1 MSDKVEE
8 SGAPAQPEKKEV
20 AEEQK
25 RQGEQMDK
33 AALAALRAQKKK
45 EAKEKKLA
53 AAAAKKAAQQPGKK
67 DEAKKDGAKKE
78 GEEELDPTKYKENR
92 MKALLDMEASHTL
105 NPWPHK
111 WQQTMRIPEYV
122 EKYATLKDGENSE
135 DVVSLAGRVLA
146 KRSQSANL
154 VFMDLY
160 ECQQKVQIFAN
171 ARAYESTEEGAFA
184 KVINVIKRG
193 DIVGVRGCPMRTK
206 KGELSIVPKELMLLS
221 PCLSMLPVAY
231 YGLSDQETR
240 YRQRYLDFIMNPQN
254 ARNFIARAKVVRG
267 VRSFLDKLG
276 FLEVETPI
284 LNMIPGGATAKPFIT
299 HHNDLDRD
307 MYLRI
312 APELYLK
319 ELVVGG
325 LDRVYEIGRLF
336 RNEGIDLTHNPEF
349 TTCEFYMAYADYND
363 IMKMTEEM
371 LCAIVQDVCG
381 SLVIEYQGKKLDFTP
396 PFKRISIIEGI
407 EAGLKEKIPRPLDSE
422 ETNAFLRK
430 ACESRNIVCIPPMTT
445 ARLLDTLA
453 EQFVEP
459 LCDAPTFVMDHPAL
473 MSPLAK
479 YHRKDPELTE
489 RFELFIFGR
498 EIANAYTELNN
509 PIVQR
514 ERFQQQAK
522 AKAQGDEEAQYI
534 DEDFLLA
541 LEHGLPPT
549 GGWGM
554 GIDRLCMLLCNTNN
568 IKEVILFP
576 AMKPTEQ
583 ELQQKAKEKAAA
595 APAAASAAAAEPE
608 KK

>member
-1 MSDKVEE
+1 MSDKPEE
-8 SGAPAQPEKKEV
+8 TTPEQRKPQQPL
-20 AEEQK
+20 
-25 RQGEQMDK
+25 DK
-33 AALAALRAQKKK
+33 AAIAAQRAQRKK
-45 EAKEKKLA
+45 EKEEKKAA
-53 AAAAKKAAQQPGKK
+53 AAAAKKNAQQPKAAA
-67 DEAKKDGAKKE
+67 AKSKDGA
-78 GEEELDPTKYKENR
+78 EEELDPTKYKENR

-111 WQQTMRIPEYV
+111 WQQTMRIPEYI
-122 EKYATLKDGENSE
+122 EKYSFLENGQNSE
-135 DVVSLAGRVLA
+135 DVVSVAGRVLA
-146 KRSQSANL
+146 KRNQGAL

-160 ECQQKVQIFAN
+160 ECQQKIQVFAN
-171 ARAYESTEEGAFA
+171 SKAYESTEEGAFA
-184 KVINVIKRG
+184 KVVNVIKRG
-193 DIVGVRGCPMRTK
+193 DIIGVRGCPMRAK
-206 KGELSIVPKELMLLS
+206 KGELSIVPKEMMLLS
-221 PCLSMLPVAY
+221 PCLSMLPTAHF
-231 YGLSDQETR
+231 GLSDQETR
-240 YRQRYLDFIMNPQN
+240 YRMRYLDFIMNPAN
-254 ARNFIARAKVVRG
+254 ARNFIARAKIVRG
-267 VRSFLDKLG
+267 VRSYLDKLG

-371 LCAIVQDVCG
+371 LAAIVQDVCG

-407 EAGLKEKIPRPLDSE
+407 EAGLKEKIPRPLDSD

-430 ACESRNIVCIPPMTT
+430 ACEARNIVCIPPMTT

-459 LCDAPTFVMDHPAL
+459 LCEAPTFVMDHPAL

-554 GIDRLCMLLCNTNN
+554 GIDRLCMLLCDTNN

-583 ELQQKAKEKAAA
+583 ELQQKAKAKAAAPATTTTAAA
-595 APAAASAAAAEPE
+595 APATD
-608 KK
+608 KQ

>member
-1 MSDKVEE
+1 M
-8 SGAPAQPEKKEV
+8 
-20 AEEQK
+20 
-25 RQGEQMDK
+25 R
-33 AALAALRAQKKK
+33 
-45 EAKEKKLA
+45 
-53 AAAAKKAAQQPGKK
+53 
-67 DEAKKDGAKKE
+67 
-78 GEEELDPTKYKENR
+78 
-92 MKALLDMEASHTL
+92 ALLEMEESHTL

-111 WQQTMRIPEYV
+111 WQQTMRIPEYIV
-122 EKYATLKDGENSE
+122 KYATLKDGENSE
-135 DVVSLAGRVLA
+135 DVVSLSGRVLA
-146 KRSQSANL
+146 KRSQGANL

-160 ECQQKVQIFAN
+160 ECQQKVQVFAN
-171 ARAYESTEEGAFA
+171 GRAYESTEEGAFA
-184 KVINVIKRG
+184 KVVNVIKRG
-193 DIVGVRGCPMRTK
+193 DIIGVRGCPMRTK
-206 KGELSIVPKELMLLS
+206 KGELSIVPKEMMLLS
-221 PCLSMLPVAY
+221 PCLSMLPVAH
-231 YGLSDQETR
+231 YGLTDQETR
-240 YRQRYLDFIMNPQN
+240 YRMRYLDFIMNPGN
-254 ARNFIARAKVVRG
+254 ARNFVARAKIVRG
-267 VRSFLDKLG
+267 VRSYLDKLG

-349 TTCEFYMAYADYND
+349 TTCEFYMAYADYHD

-371 LCAIVQDVCG
+371 LAAIVQDVCG

-407 EAGLKEKIPRPLDSE
+407 EAGLGEKIPRPLDSD

-430 ACESRNIVCIPPMTT
+430 ACEARNIVCIPPMTT

-453 EQFVEP
+453 EQYVEP
-459 LCDAPTFVMDHPAL
+459 LCEAPTFVMDHPAL

-583 ELQQKAKEKAAA
+583 ELQQKAKAKAAAAAA
-595 APAAASAAAAEPE
+595 APAPAPAPEAE
-608 KK
+608 KKQ

>member
-1 MSDKVEE
+1 MSDKPVE
-8 SGAPAQPEKKEV
+8 SAAPAAEVKKEDKA
-20 AEEQK
+20 AEAKKE
-25 RQGEQMDK
+25 GEQMDK
-33 AALAALRAQKKK
+33 AAIAALRAQKKK

-53 AAAAKKAAQQPGKK
+53 AAAAKKAAQQPAKK
-67 DEAKKDGAKKE
+67 DEAKKE

-92 MKALLDMEASHTL
+92 IRALLEMEASHTL

-111 WQQTMRIPEYV
+111 WQQTLRIPEYV
-122 EKYATLKDGENSE
+122 EKYSTLKDGENSE
-135 DVVSLAGRVLA
+135 DVVSLSGRVLA
-146 KRSQSANL
+146 KRTQGANL
-154 VFMDLY
+154 AFLDLY
-160 ECQQKVQIFAN
+160 ECQVKVQVFAN
-171 ARAYESTEEGAFA
+171 GRAYESTEEGAFG
-184 KVINVIKRG
+184 KIVNLIKRG
-193 DIVGVRGCPMRTK
+193 DIIGVRGCPMRTK
-206 KGELSIVPKELMLLS
+206 KGELSIVPKEMKLLS
-221 PCLSMLPVAY
+221 PCLCMLPTAH

-349 TTCEFYMAYADYND
+349 TTCEFYMAYADYHD

-371 LCAIVQDVCG
+371 LSAIVKDVCG

-407 EAGLKEKIPRPLDSE
+407 EAGLKEKIPRPLDSD

-430 ACESRNIVCIPPMTT
+430 ACESRGIVCIPPMTT

-453 EQFVEP
+453 EQYVEP
-459 LCDAPTFVMDHPAL
+459 LCEAPTFVMDHPAL

-479 YHRKDPELTE
+479 YHRNDPELTE
-489 RFELFIFGR
+489 RFELFIVGR

-554 GIDRLCMLLCNTNN
+554 GIDRLCMLLCDTNN

-583 ELQQKAKEKAAA
+583 ELQQKAKAKEAAA
-595 APAAASAAAAEPE
+595 AAATASAPAAE

>member
-1 MSDKVEE
+1 MSDK
-8 SGAPAQPEKKEV
+8 PAETTPAAAAEPQKQ
-20 AEEQK
+20 EEQ
-25 RQGEQMDK
+25 QPQSEK
-33 AALAALRAQKKK
+33 ALLRAQRRK
-45 EAKEKKLA
+45 EEKERKAA
-53 AAAAKKAAQQPGKK
+53 AAAAKKQQQQQQPGKK
-67 DEAKKDGAKKE
+67 KE
-78 GEEELDPTKYKENR
+78 GAGSEEELDPTKYKENR
-92 MKALLDMEASHTL
+92 TRAMLSMEAAHTM

-111 WQQTMRIPEYV
+111 WQQTMRVPEYIV
-122 EKYATLKDGENSE
+122 KYAGLKDGETSE
-135 DVVSLAGRVLA
+135 DVVSLAGRVLSKRASSA
-146 KRSQSANL
+146 KL

-160 ECQQKVQIFAN
+160 ECQQKVQVFAN
-171 ARAYESTEEGAFA
+171 ASAYDNTDPDAFA
-184 KVINVIKRG
+184 KVVGVIRRG
-193 DIVGVRGCPMRTK
+193 DIVGVRGCPMRSK

-221 PCLSMLPVAY
+221 PCLSMLPMAH

-254 ARNFIARAKVVRG
+254 ARNFITRAKIVRG
-267 VRSFLDKLG
+267 VRSYLDKLG

-284 LNMIPGGATAKPFIT
+284 LNMIPGGATAKPLVT
-299 HHNDLDRD
+299 HHNELDRD

-319 ELVVGG
+319 ELIVGG

-349 TTCEFYMAYADYND
+349 TTCEFYMAYADYHD

-371 LCAIVQDVCG
+371 LAAIVQDVCG

-396 PFKRISIIEGI
+396 PFRRISIIEGI
-407 EAGLKEKIPRPLDSE
+407 EAGLKEKIPRPLDSDE
-422 ETNAFLRK
+422 ANAFLRK
-430 ACESRNIVCIPPMTT
+430 ACADRGFVCIPPMTT

-453 EQFVEP
+453 EQYVEP
-459 LCDAPTFVMDHPAL
+459 LCEAPTFVMDHPAL

-479 YHRKDPELTE
+479 YHRNDPELTE

-576 AMKPTEQ
+576 AMKPTEA
-583 ELQQKAKEKAAA
+583 ELQQKAKAKTPAA
-595 APAAASAAAAEPE
+595 APAADAAAPAD
-608 KK
+608 KQ

>member
-1 MSDKVEE
+1 MSDK
-8 SGAPAQPEKKEV
+8 PAETKPENKKPDQPLDKEAVAAQRAQRKKE
-20 AEEQK
+20 
-25 RQGEQMDK
+25 
-33 AALAALRAQKKK
+33 K
-45 EAKEKKLA
+45 EAKKAA
-53 AAAAKKAAQQPGKK
+53 AAAAKKNPQQAA
-67 DEAKKDGAKKE
+67 AKKKE
-78 GEEELDPTKYKENR
+78 EGSEEELDPSKYKENR
-92 MKALLDMEASHTL
+92 RKALLEMEASHYL

-111 WQQTMRIPEYV
+111 WQQTMRVPEYI
-122 EKYATLKDGENSE
+122 EKYATLGNGEHSE

-146 KRSQSANL
+146 KRSQGANL

-160 ECQQKVQIFAN
+160 ECQQKVQVFAN
-171 ARAYESTEEGAFA
+171 GKAYESKEEGAFA
-184 KVINVIKRG
+184 KVVNVIKRG
-193 DIVGVRGCPMRTK
+193 DIVGVRGCPMRTQ
-206 KGELSIVPKELMLLS
+206 KGELSIVPKEMMLLS
-221 PCLSMLPVAY
+221 PCLSMLPMAH
-231 YGLSDQETR
+231 YGLTDQETR
-240 YRQRYLDFIMNPQN
+240 YRMRYLDLIMNPGN
-254 ARNFIARAKVVRG
+254 AKNFIARAKIVRG
-267 VRSFLDKLG
+267 VRSYLDKLG

-284 LNMIPGGATAKPFIT
+284 LNMIPGGATARPFIT
-299 HHNDLDRD
+299 HHNELDRD

-312 APELYLK
+312 APELFLK

-363 IMKMTEEM
+363 IMRMTEEM
-371 LCAIVQDVCG
+371 LASIVKDVCG
-381 SLVIEYQGKKLDFTP
+381 SLTIEYQGKKLDFTP

-407 EAGLKEKIPRPLDSE
+407 EAGLKEKIPRPLDSD

-430 ACESRNIVCIPPMTT
+430 ACEDRKIECIPPYTT

-459 LCDAPTFVMDHPAL
+459 LCEAPTFVMDHPAL

-541 LEHGLPPT
+541 LEHALPPT

-554 GIDRLCMLLCNTNN
+554 GIDRLTMLLCNTNN

-576 AMKPTEQ
+576 AMKPTEL

-595 APAAASAAAAEPE
+595 AAAAAE

>member
-1 MSDKVEE
+1 MSDKPAET
-8 SGAPAQPEKKEV
+8 APATEQQQQNKKPEQPL
-20 AEEQK
+20 
-25 RQGEQMDK
+25 DK
-33 AALAALRAQKKK
+33 AAVAAQRAARKK
-45 EAKEKKLA
+45 EKEEKKAA
-53 AAAAKKAAQQPGKK
+53 AAAAKKNPQQAKKK
-67 DEAKKDGAKKE
+67 DAEGA
-78 GEEELDPTKYKENR
+78 EELDPTKYKENR
-92 MKALLDMEASHTL
+92 MKAMLEMEASGSM

-111 WQQTMRIPEYV
+111 WQQTMRVPEFK
-122 EKYATLKDGENSE
+122 EKYAGLENGASSE
-135 DVVSLAGRVLA
+135 DMVSLAGRVLS
-146 KRSQSANL
+146 KRTQGANL
-154 VFMDLY
+154 AFMDLY

-171 ARAYESTEEGAFA
+171 GKAYESTEEGAFA
-184 KVINVIKRG
+184 KVVGVIKRG
-193 DIVGVRGCPMRTK
+193 DIVGVRGHPMRTQ
-206 KGELSIVPKELMLLS
+206 KGELSIVPKEMKLLS
-221 PCLSMLPVAY
+221 PCLSMLPMAH
-231 YGLSDQETR
+231 YGLTDQETR
-240 YRQRYLDFIMNPQN
+240 YRMRYLDFIMNPGN
-254 ARNFIARAKVVRG
+254 ARNFLARAKIVRG
-267 VRSFLDKLG
+267 VRSYLDKLG

-349 TTCEFYMAYADYND
+349 TTCEFYMAYADYHD

-371 LCAIVQDVCG
+371 LAAIVKDVCG

-407 EAGLKEKIPRPLDSE
+407 EAGLKEKIPRPLDSD

-459 LCDAPTFVMDHPAL
+459 LCEAPTFVMDHPAL

-479 YHRKDPELTE
+479 YHRDDPELTE

-583 ELQQKAKEKAAA
+583 ELQQKKAKAADA
-595 APAAASAAAAEPE
+595 AAAAE
-608 KK
+608 KKQ

>member
-1 MSDKVEE
+1 MSDN
-8 SGAPAQPEKKEV
+8 PAEQQKPQQKPEQPL
-20 AEEQK
+20 
-25 RQGEQMDK
+25 DK
-33 AALAALRAQKKK
+33 AAIAAQRAQRKK
-45 EAKEKKLA
+45 EKEEKKAA
-53 AAAAKKAAQQPGKK
+53 AAAAKKNAQQPKAA
-67 DEAKKDGAKKE
+67 AKPKE
-78 GEEELDPTKYKENR
+78 GAEEELDPTKYKENR

-111 WQQTMRIPEYV
+111 WQQTMRIPEYI
-122 EKYATLKDGENSE
+122 EKYSSLANGETSE
-135 DVVSLAGRVLA
+135 DVVSLSGRVLA
-146 KRSQSANL
+146 KRNQGAL

-160 ECQQKVQIFAN
+160 ECQQKVQVFGN
-171 ARAYESTEEGAFA
+171 NKAYESTEEGAFA
-184 KVINVIKRG
+184 KIVGVIKRG
-193 DIVGVRGCPMRTK
+193 DIIGVRGTPMRAK
-206 KGELSIVPKELMLLS
+206 RGELSIVPKEMMLLS
-221 PCLSMLPVAY
+221 PCLCMLPTAHF
-231 YGLSDQETR
+231 GLSDQETR
-240 YRQRYLDFIMNPQN
+240 YRMRYLDFIMNPSN
-254 ARNFIARAKVVRG
+254 ARNFIARAKIVRG
-267 VRSFLDKLG
+267 VRSYLDKLG

-371 LCAIVQDVCG
+371 LAAIVKDVCG

-407 EAGLKEKIPRPLDSE
+407 EAGLKEKIPRPLDSD

-459 LCDAPTFVMDHPAL
+459 LCEAPTFVMDHPAL

-554 GIDRLCMLLCNTNN
+554 GIDRLSMLLCNTNN

-583 ELQQKAKEKAAA
+583 ELQQKKAKAAAAAA
-595 APAAASAAAAEPE
+595 APAPAAEE